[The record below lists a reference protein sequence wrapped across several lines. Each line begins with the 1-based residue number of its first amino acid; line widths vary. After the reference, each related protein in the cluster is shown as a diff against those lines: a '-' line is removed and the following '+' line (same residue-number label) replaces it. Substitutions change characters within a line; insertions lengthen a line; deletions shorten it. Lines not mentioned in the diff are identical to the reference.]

1 MMQSPVNPSSEET
14 MNHPNQ
20 YLNER
25 KEMSIHRQLWQYY
38 ATRFRA
44 SLENDHDRGE
54 VSATTVV
61 MAAALI
67 ALALFV
73 GATITNR
80 VRDKA
85 NSLNLD

>member
-1 MMQSPVNPSSEET
+1 LVPPPRISAHTYITNNT
-14 MNHPNQ
+14 FT
-20 YLNER
+20 L
-25 KEMSIHRQLWQYY
+25 KGTDMSTTRQLWQYY

-44 SLENDHDRGE
+44 SLEKDHDRGE

>member
-1 MMQSPVNPSSEET
+1 
-14 MNHPNQ
+14 
-20 YLNER
+20 
-25 KEMSIHRQLWQYY
+25 MSNNRQLWQYY
-38 ATRFRA
+38 STRLSA
-44 SLENDHDRGE
+44 SLERDHDRGE

-73 GATITNR
+73 GATITSR

-85 NSLNLD
+85 NSLDLD